1 MSVKD
6 AKRQIFDS
14 LYNDFIKTGQNTW
27 IDAEGLRRQLLIPE
41 DVFWKALK
49 DFVDL
54 HDQMFVVVDLQTKRV
69 RLGASGTQKRETF

>member
-14 LYNDFIKTGQNTW
+14 LYNDFIKTGQNPW
-27 IDAEGLRRQLLIPE
+27 IDAEGLRIRLTIPE

-54 HDQMFVVVDLQTKRV
+54 HGQFFVVVNLQTKQV

>member
-1 MSVKD
+1 MSVKE
-6 AKRQIFDS
+6 AKQQIFDS
-14 LYNDFIKTGQNTW
+14 LYNDFIKTGQNPW

-41 DVFWKALK
+41 DVFWNALK

-69 RLGASGTQKRETF
+69 RLGASGMQKRETF